1 MREAWEIGL
10 NTLRIALKSRQ
21 TLIIALVMPIGFTWI
36 MGQFMGGGRSISEEP
51 VRLPVQYVDADR
63 SDLSR
68 RLVALLGEDGRLTLT
83 EAADRATATE
93 AVLAGKLAGAVI
105 VPQGFAAAVRG
116 GGPQIAVDVVAI
128 TGDARAAALR
138 SAVAMVNVRLAANAG
153 AAEAVVQGLKS
164 AGRNPVDADWDKA
177 FTAADALWQQAP
189 PIAMRAETATGGQVF
204 DLTGNMHV
212 SMGFLLAFLAFTVAF
227 SAGSILEERQSGTW
241 GRLLTTPTSRRSIVG
256 GKLIGT
262 LLLGLGQIVLMVVF
276 GQLVMGVPW
285 GRSPLGA
292 TLVLGGFLWATVGI
306 GVMLAGFVK
315 SSAQLGAVVPIVMSS
330 TAMLGGCYWPLE
342 IVPRPMQI
350 VGYITPHAWAMQGLT
365 DLMARHQPVSAVLVP
380 VLVLFAFGAVGFGV
394 GISRVRYE

>member
-1 MREAWEIGL
+1 M
-10 NTLRIALKSRQ
+10 
-21 TLIIALVMPIGFTWI
+21 
-36 MGQFMGGGRSISEEP
+36 
-51 VRLPVQYVDADR
+51 
-63 SDLSR
+63 
-68 RLVALLGEDGRLTLT
+68 
-83 EAADRATATE
+83 
-93 AVLAGKLAGAVI
+93 
-105 VPQGFAAAVRG
+105 
-116 GGPQIAVDVVAI
+116 
-128 TGDARAAALR
+128 
-138 SAVAMVNVRLAANAG
+138 
-153 AAEAVVQGLKS
+153 
-164 AGRNPVDADWDKA
+164 
-177 FTAADALWQQAP
+177 
-189 PIAMRAETATGGQVF
+189 
-204 DLTGNMHV
+204 
-212 SMGFLLAFLAFTVAF
+212 
-227 SAGSILEERQSGTW
+227 
-241 GRLLTTPTSRRSIVG
+241 G